1 MRVFS
6 RGVKAF
12 DIDALPWAAM
22 EEALGAALAHTIASA
37 TDGAIAAALARG
49 LDFDMDMVAEAIA
62 EMIPGYT
69 DAWLA
74 EVIQTTQDRT
84 AAAVARY
91 TAGEIGIDELM
102 ASIDTLFDPARA
114 NLMATT
120 ETTRLFAVVNDV
132 INSQAGV
139 EKVRWLTVRDPWVCP
154 ECAPF
159 DNQIFTVDELEELD
173 GPPLHPNCRCFTA
186 AEVPEAVSREPV
198 AA

>member
-1 MRVFS
+1 MNLLHRN
-6 RGVKAF
+6 KAF
-12 DIDALPWAAM
+12 DVKALPWAAM
-22 EEALGAALAHTIASA
+22 EEALGAALARTVASA

-49 LDFDMDMVAEAIA
+49 LDFDMDLVAEAIA
-62 EMIPGYT
+62 EMLPGYT

-114 NLMATT
+114 SLMAVT
-120 ETTRLFAVVNDV
+120 ETTRLYDV
-132 INSQAGV
+132 IGQVINETAGV
-139 EKVRWLTVRDPWVCP
+139 EKVRYLTVRDPWVCP
-154 ECAPF
+154 ICSPMDNEVFDIDDAPH
-159 DNQIFTVDELEELD
+159 
-173 GPPLHPNCRCFTA
+173 PPLDTHPNCRCFLA
-186 AEVPEAVSREPV
+186 PEVPEAQSREPV